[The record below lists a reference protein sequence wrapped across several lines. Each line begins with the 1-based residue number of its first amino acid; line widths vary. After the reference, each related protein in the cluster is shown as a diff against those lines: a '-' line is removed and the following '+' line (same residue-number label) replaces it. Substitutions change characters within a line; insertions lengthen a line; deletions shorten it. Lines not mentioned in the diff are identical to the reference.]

1 MYLKVVVRAT
11 INLTRAGCCQNITIR
26 LTRAQTL
33 DNFLCKNETL
43 LIIMPQYRFKNT
55 RAYVWKET
63 YAVIKARKTNPKAF
77 ANIVDRDEITVII
90 NQEMYDKKD
99 SLAVEKGW
107 KVITID
113 TVFTFDTVG
122 VTARLASAFAKHGI
136 SILVVA
142 AFSRDHFLVKKT
154 NLGKTKKVLQDL
166 GIKLYCL

>member
-1 MYLKVVVRAT
+1 
-11 INLTRAGCCQNITIR
+11 
-26 LTRAQTL
+26 
-33 DNFLCKNETL
+33 
-43 LIIMPQYRFKNT
+43 
-55 RAYVWKET
+55 
-63 YAVIKARKTNPKAF
+63 
-77 ANIVDRDEITVII
+77 VDKDEITVII

-99 SLAVEKGW
+99 ALAVEKGW

-154 NLGKTKKVLQDL
+154 NLAKTKKVLRDL
-166 GIKLYCL
+166 GVKLHCL